1 MALVKRL
8 IYVFKATAVK
18 GVIKSKTCLR
28 ESVIY
33 DDLFT
38 PHHTKGGG
46 YTKPPNSTRLLK
58 KI

>member
-28 ESVIY
+28 ESVIMMISSHPT
-33 DDLFT
+33 T
-38 PHHTKGGG
+38 PRGGVHETTQLDQATK
-46 YTKPPNSTRLLK
+46 K
-58 KI
+58 